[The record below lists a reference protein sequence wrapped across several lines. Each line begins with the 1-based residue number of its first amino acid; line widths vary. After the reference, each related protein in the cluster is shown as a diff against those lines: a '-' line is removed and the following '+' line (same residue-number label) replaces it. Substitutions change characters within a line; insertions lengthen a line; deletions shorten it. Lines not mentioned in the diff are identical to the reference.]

1 MNTFKINIIDTVFK
15 HYDKFYLKI
24 LPSAKLIIG
33 RRGLIGDEV
42 QNGIILIFGPY
53 SYKDFKWDST
63 IIDVKMKFSGKW
75 ENIVIPLS
83 SISAVFDDLSDPS
96 FLISFKGV
104 GNDIEGE
111 DKVKVVSRNALGVKD
126 KVVKLEF
133 KKKDK

>member
-1 MNTFKINIIDTVFK
+1 LNTFKINIIDTVFK

-53 SYKDFKWDST
+53 SYKDFTWDST